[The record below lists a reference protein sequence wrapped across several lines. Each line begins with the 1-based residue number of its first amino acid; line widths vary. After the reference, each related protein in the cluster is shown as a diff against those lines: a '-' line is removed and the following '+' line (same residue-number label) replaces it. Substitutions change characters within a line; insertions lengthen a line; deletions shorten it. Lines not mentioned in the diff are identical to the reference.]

1 MDKMGSWAIECWED
15 QNLMTLCCQ
24 QYYLHQQT
32 SLRSLDLE
40 NFRTRALK
48 SKTFRS
54 IIYRVPEDVSTGMIA
69 VRDNFAG
76 VIGRSWM
83 TEHKLAQH

>member
-1 MDKMGSWAIECWED
+1 MDKMESWATECWED

-24 QYYLHQQT
+24 QYYLHQQA
-32 SLRSLDLE
+32 SLRSLGLE
-40 NFRTRALK
+40 NSRSRALK

-54 IIYRVPEDVSTGMIA
+54 IIYRVPGDVSTGMIA
-69 VRDNFAG
+69 VRDNFAR

-83 TEHKLAQH
+83 TEHKLARH